1 MQQVYNQRNNK
12 KIYFYSFQLI
22 ENEVLY
28 LIFVLKKTK
37 LKRRQRFKT

>member
-12 KIYFYSFQLI
+12 KIYFYNFQLI

-37 LKRRQRFKT
+37 IKKRQSFKT

>member
-37 LKRRQRFKT
+37 LKRRQSFKT